1 MHDFAHRLDLI
12 DRAKRRWETRG
23 FVWGC
28 ATATAVH
35 LLVALWVR
43 AGGAA

>member
-1 MHDFAHRLDLI
+1 MHDFDHRLALI

-23 FVWGC
+23 FVWG
-28 ATATAVH
+28 AVTTTAIY